1 MSDQQLIFLQRKSTQ
16 NRCLSCGTSENI
28 NNRRYCSLRCR
39 QNLRQRLN
47 ARNGLFQ
54 ALNTRW
60 AAFYFS
66 EKMIYLDIC
75 TGGYKDIYHF
85 SYKRVAGQKPSDD
98 YGKLTNELAREWW
111 AEEKRSKR
119 KYLAS
124 NHVLSLAVK
133 STAETS
139 VRPKVLKAYTV
150 QEASLSCLGMKKK
163 DLESADLK
171 KIIKNSYRRQAKIHH
186 PDLGGFAVTFR
197 KLNKAYRELIQWAD
211 NPRFSK
217 RKGFTDKWFY
227 DGENDKWVQP
237 IPIKK

>member
-1 MSDQQLIFLQRKSTQ
+1 MSDQQLISLKRKQAQ

-28 NNRRYCSLRCR
+28 NNRKYCSIRCR

-47 ARNGLFQ
+47 ARNGLLQ

-66 EKMIYLDIC
+66 DKMIYLDIC
-75 TGGYKDIYHF
+75 AGGYKEIYQF

-98 YGKLTNELAREWW
+98 FGKLTNELARAWW
-111 AEEKRSKR
+111 AEEKRSKK

-124 NHVLSLAVK
+124 KHVLSLAVK
-133 STAETS
+133 STVAAS
-139 VRPKVLKAYTV
+139 LRPKVLKANSV
-150 QEASLSCLGMKKK
+150 QEGSLLCLGMKKTE
-163 DLESADLK
+163 LESIDLK
-171 KIIKNSYRRQAKIHH
+171 KIIKNAYRRQAKIHH
-186 PDLGGFAVTFR
+186 PDLGGFAATFR
-197 KLNKAYRELIQWAD
+197 KINKAYRELLQWAE
-211 NPRFSK
+211 NPRFVK

>member
-1 MSDQQLIFLQRKSTQ
+1 MSNQQLISLERKRAQ

-28 NNRRYCSLRCR
+28 NNRKYCSVRCR

-85 SYKRVAGQKPSDD
+85 SYKRAAGQRPSEDF
-98 YGKLTNELAREWW
+98 GKLTNELAREWW
-111 AEEKRSKR
+111 AEEKRAKR

-124 NHVLSLAVK
+124 KHVLSLAVK
-133 STAETS
+133 SAEAAS
-139 VRPKVLKAYTV
+139 YRPKIIRAYMV
-150 QEASLSCLGMKKK
+150 QEGSLSRLGMKKK

-171 KIIKNSYRRQAKIHH
+171 NIIKNSYRRQAKIHH
-186 PDLGGFAVTFR
+186 PDLGGFAATFR
-197 KLNKAYRELIQWAD
+197 KLNKAYRELLQWAD